1 MTSRPIHS
9 PILLSSSLLFV
20 QFNSVRLYSFP
31 RRPTID
37 GSPCLSHTARP
48 GPPPFTHTNTHTHS
62 SAAAMVMREGTSKGE
77 GWREQKEKGRSFSCN
92 SITSGPVFFFFFYKW
107 KIRLP
112 PFLLPS
118 CQFPTLFPSSF
129 PSPSPYTSSPD
140 LLFLIQIH
148 FTPCP
153 EKGCSKVCKVTRIQ
167 LFRPEKAGCL
177 CVCTCMRFGFDVQLY
192 VFLDCMLE
200 LHST

>member
-92 SITSGPVFFFFFYKW
+92 SITSGPVFFFFLQMENPSTSFSSSLLSVSHPVPFV
-107 KIRLP
+107 LP
-112 PFLLPS
+112 LP
-118 CQFPTLFPSSF
+118 
-129 PSPSPYTSSPD
+129 
-140 LLFLIQIH
+140 
-148 FTPCP
+148 
-153 EKGCSKVCKVTRIQ
+153 
-167 LFRPEKAGCL
+167 
-177 CVCTCMRFGFDVQLY
+177 
-192 VFLDCMLE
+192 
-200 LHST
+200 